1 MVSLLTSSTIPLW
14 AASQQ
19 ASKELG
25 RTMTAFKALLHAE
38 EDINRFLD
46 NPPQLEDEIKQLLKD
61 TSSGNNKV
69 VEKLQ
74 LAQST
79 LT

>member
-1 MVSLLTSSTIPLW
+1 
-14 AASQQ
+14 
-19 ASKELG
+19 
-25 RTMTAFKALLHAE
+25 MTAFKALLHTE

-46 NPPQLEDEIKQLLKD
+46 NPPQLEDEIKQLLKV

-69 VEKLQ
+69 VKKLQ

-79 LT
+79 LTEITIESTHIPISLTSAISQNYYQ